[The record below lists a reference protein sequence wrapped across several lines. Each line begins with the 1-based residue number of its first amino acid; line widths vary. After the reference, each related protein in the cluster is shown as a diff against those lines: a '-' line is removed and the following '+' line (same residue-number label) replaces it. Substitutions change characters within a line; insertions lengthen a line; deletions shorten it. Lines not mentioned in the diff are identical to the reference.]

1 MPPASQ
7 NEPGRNERQL
17 DALFAVLLLG
27 CSLVVY
33 ARAVQGDFVSYDD
46 GVYVTENSIV
56 QSGLNAR
63 SVAWAFT
70 NDHSGNW
77 QPLTWLSHML
87 DCEVFGMA
95 PWGHHLTNI
104 LLHAINAA
112 LLYLALKSMT
122 RNTGASLF
130 VAAFFALHPAHVE
143 SVAWVSERKDVLSVF
158 FGLLALLAFAA
169 YARRPRWTSYTLLTT
184 FYALSLLAKPMLV
197 TLPVVLLLLDF
208 WPLGRMRTDRHGRA
222 RTDTDAKSA
231 HGILGSPVGRDLFP
245 PSAKSARGTQRLIA
259 EKLPLFILAG
269 GVSLVTILTQRN
281 AMSSLE
287 GLPLGMRLSNAAI
300 ACWRYIYKAL
310 WPFDLA
316 AFYPHPRETIS
327 TAVALIAAA
336 GLVAVTLA
344 VILLRR
350 RSPYLL
356 TGWLW
361 FLITLLPVIGIIQV
375 GVQAMADRYSYL
387 PFVGLG
393 IVAAWGIPQAM
404 PGGLVRRVVLTALAL
419 ALAGLWSWR
428 TVVQVGYWRDSET
441 LFRHSLAV
449 TGENEVALN
458 GLANA
463 LIAQARLEDALPYLE
478 RAARMNAT
486 NAETFYNLGTVYQ
499 GMGRSDSAI
508 AYYQQAIQV
517 NPSYSRAY
525 NNLGVTLMGQ
535 NRHEEAAQALRKALE
550 ADPTNVEAVSNYGAA
565 LLSTGKLDEAE
576 AHLRSALERFPEVA
590 SLHNNLGAVLAAKG
604 EVAGAR
610 EAFAEALRLDPG
622 FPEAQ
627 RGLDAMNSAP
637 RTHGSFGIQ

>member
-1 MPPASQ
+1 MMTPVPHD
-7 NEPGRNERQL
+7 EPHRNMRQL
-17 DALFAVLLLG
+17 DALFSVLLLS
-27 CSLVVY
+27 CSLFVY

-46 GVYVTENSIV
+46 GVYVTENAFV

-70 NDHSGNW
+70 NGHSGNW

-95 PWGHHLTNI
+95 PWGHHFTNI
-104 LLHAINAA
+104 LLHAMNAA

-122 RNTGASLF
+122 PKTGASLF

-158 FGLLALLAFAA
+158 FGLLALLAYAA
-169 YARRPRWTSYTLLTT
+169 YAKKPRWTAYAVLVC

-208 WPLGRMRTDRHGRA
+208 WPLRRMRTDGHGRA
-222 RTDTDAKSA
+222 RTDTDSKDSR
-231 HGILGSPVGRDLFP
+231 GVLGLVV
-245 PSAKSARGTQRLIA
+245 
-259 EKLPLFILAG
+259 EKLPLFVLAG
-269 GVSLVTILTQRN
+269 GVSLVTVFAQRN

-316 AFYPHPRETIS
+316 VFYPHPRETIPP
-327 TAVALIAAA
+327 AIALTAAA
-336 GLVAVTLA
+336 ALMAVTLA
-344 VILLRR
+344 AILLRR
-350 RSPYLL
+350 RSPFLL

-375 GVQAMADRYSYL
+375 GVQAMADRYTYL
-387 PFVGLG
+387 PYIGLG
-393 IVAAWGIPQAM
+393 IVGAWGVPH
-404 PGGLVRRVVLTALAL
+404 VLPKGFATKVTLTLFAL
-419 ALAGLWSWR
+419 ALAGFWSWR

-463 LIAQARLEDALPYLE
+463 LIAQARLEEALPYLE
-478 RAARMNAT
+478 RAARMNAA

-517 NPSYSRAY
+517 NPGYSRAY

-535 NRHEEAAQALRKALE
+535 NRHEEAAQALLKALE
-550 ADPTNVEAVSNYGAA
+550 ADPANVEAVGNYGAA

-576 AHLRSALERFPEVA
+576 SHLRSALERFPEEA

-627 RGLDAMNSAP
+627 RGLDAMNAAP
-637 RTHGSFGIQ
+637 RTHGSFGLQ

>member
-1 MPPASQ
+1 MTSPASQ
-7 NEPGRNERQL
+7 DEPQRDQRQL

-27 CSLVVY
+27 CSLAVY

-46 GVYVTENSIV
+46 GVYVTENSVV
-56 QSGLNAR
+56 QSGLNTR

-104 LLHAINAA
+104 LLHAMNAA

-122 RNTGASLF
+122 RSTGASLF

-158 FGLLALLAFAA
+158 FGLLALLAYAA
-169 YARRPRWTSYTLLTT
+169 YARKPRWTSYTLFVGCYT
-184 FYALSLLAKPMLV
+184 LSLLAKPMLV

-208 WPLGRMRTDRHGRA
+208 WPLGRMRTDGHGLT
-222 RTDTDAKSA
+222 RTDTDAKN
-231 HGILGSPVGRDLFP
+231 
-245 PSAKSARGTQRLIA
+245 ARGVLGLIV
-259 EKLPLFILAG
+259 EKLPLFVLAG
-269 GVSLVTILTQRN
+269 GVSLVTFLTQRS

-287 GLPLGMRLSNAAI
+287 GLPFSMRLSNAAI
-300 ACWRYIYKAL
+300 AYWRYIYKAL

-327 TAVALIAAA
+327 PAVALIAAA
-336 GLVAVTLA
+336 GLVAVTLVA
-344 VILLRR
+344 ILLRR
-350 RSPYLL
+350 RSPHFL

-375 GVQAMADRYSYL
+375 GVQAMADRYSYM

-404 PGGLVRRVVLTALAL
+404 PGGVARRVVLTALAL

-517 NPSYSRAY
+517 NPRYSRAY

-550 ADPTNVEAVSNYGAA
+550 ADATNVEALSNYGAA
-565 LLSTGKLDEAE
+565 LLSTGRLDEAE

-604 EVAGAR
+604 EVAAAR

-627 RGLDAMNSAP
+627 RGLDAMNAIP
-637 RTHGSFGIQ
+637 RTHGAFGIQ